1 MQISKYKI
9 KYFYTMYLKPPKVL
23 KKPSRSDIVVYDLNG
38 IEILKPYLLDKSFTA
53 LPTRGESIN
62 LYIIFK
68 CITQLSFWRANSF
81 KIYIST
87 YISQVEPKVV
97 ITFTDTDKN
106 FYTIS
111 KQFPDVKTIMIQN
124 GFRSISGDI
133 FDSLEFSETFRVDY
147 ILSMNEATGAK
158 YLDFMEGEVISIGSF
173 KNNIC
178 RISNQVSNGC
188 IMFVSQW
195 QPKPAKS
202 SVLYIENDGTPVTY
216 NDFMMVD
223 QLVMVMLSKWCTLN
237 AKELIIVGR
246 ANEFEHDELQ
256 YYLNFL
262 PAGSFKYFSKIDSF
276 SNYRLLDEAE
286 IVVFIDSTLGY
297 EAIGRSKRAA
307 SFSWR
312 KAANERQH
320 TPFAWPLILEP
331 EGVFWS
337 NTLSEERFNQI
348 MNYLLTASNTEW
360 EISLNKYQKKIM
372 EYDPDNSIFI
382 SLLDKLILSNHVNY
396 D

>member
-1 MQISKYKI
+1 MQISIHRLKQ
-9 KYFYTMYLKPPKVL
+9 FYTMYLKPPKVL

-38 IEILKPYLLDKSFTA
+38 IEILKPYLSDKSFVA

-62 LYIIFK
+62 LYVIFK
-68 CITQLSFWRANSF
+68 CITQLSFWRTNSF

-97 ITFTDTDKN
+97 ITFSDNDKN

-124 GFRSISGDI
+124 GFRSSSGDI
-133 FDSLEFSETFRVDY
+133 FDSLEFSETFRIDY
-147 ILSMNEATGAK
+147 ILSMNAAIGAK
-158 YLDFMEGEVISIGSF
+158 YLDFMEGEFISIGSF
-173 KNNIC
+173 KNNMC
-178 RISNQVSNGC
+178 CKLSQFSNGY

-195 QPKPAKS
+195 QPKPVNS

-216 NDFMMVD
+216 DDFMMVD
-223 QLVMVMLSKWCTLN
+223 QIVMDMLNKWCTLN
-237 AKELIIVGR
+237 AKELIIAGR
-246 ANEFEHDELQ
+246 AKEFEPEELQ

-262 PAGSFKYFSKIDSF
+262 PAGSFKYFPKIDLF
-276 SNYRLLDEAE
+276 SNYRLMDEAE

-297 EAIGRSKRAA
+297 EAIGRSKRSA

-312 KAANERQH
+312 KTANERQFM
-320 TPFAWPLILEP
+320 TFGWPLILEP
-331 EGVFWS
+331 EGAFWS

-348 MNYLLTASNTEW
+348 MNYLKNASDIDW
-360 EISLNKYQKKIM
+360 EITLNRHRKEIM
-372 EYDPDNSIFI
+372 EYDPNNSIFVN
-382 SLLDKLILSNHVNY
+382 LLDKLTSTNHV
-396 D
+396 

>member
-1 MQISKYKI
+1 
-9 KYFYTMYLKPPKVL
+9 MYLKPPKVL

-38 IEILKPYLLDKSFTA
+38 IEILKPYLSDKSFVA

-62 LYIIFK
+62 LYVIFK
-68 CITQLSFWRANSF
+68 CITQLSFWRTNSF

-97 ITFTDTDKN
+97 ITFSDNDKN

-124 GFRSISGDI
+124 GFRSSSGDI
-133 FDSLEFSETFRVDY
+133 FDSLEFSETFRIDY
-147 ILSMNEATGAK
+147 ILSMNAAIGAK
-158 YLDFMEGEVISIGSF
+158 YLDFMEGEFISIGSF
-173 KNNIC
+173 KNNMC
-178 RISNQVSNGC
+178 CKLSQFSNGY

-195 QPKPAKS
+195 QPKPVNS

-216 NDFMMVD
+216 DDFMMVD
-223 QLVMVMLSKWCTLN
+223 QIVMDMLNKWCTLN
-237 AKELIIVGR
+237 AKELIIAGR
-246 ANEFEHDELQ
+246 AKEFEPEELQ

-262 PAGSFKYFSKIDSF
+262 PAGSFKYFPKIDLF
-276 SNYRLLDEAE
+276 SNYRLMDEAE

-297 EAIGRSKRAA
+297 EAIGRSKRSA

-312 KAANERQH
+312 KTANERQFM
-320 TPFAWPLILEP
+320 TFGWPLILEP
-331 EGVFWS
+331 EGAFWS

-348 MNYLLTASNTEW
+348 MNYLKNASDIDW
-360 EISLNKYQKKIM
+360 EITLNRHRKEIM
-372 EYDPDNSIFI
+372 EYDPNNSIFVN
-382 SLLDKLILSNHVNY
+382 LLDKLTSTNHV
-396 D
+396 